1 MFCFGNSCGRV
12 TAERRDVT
20 SFFSFRFLK
29 FDTLQ
34 ETWESLKVNVAS
46 VKSGVL
52 LEVMS
57 EYENMFSFATD

>member
-1 MFCFGNSCGRV
+1 M
-12 TAERRDVT
+12 T
-20 SFFSFRFLK
+20 SFFSFCFL